1 MYIYGCLKYSK
12 TAEFNNILKNL
23 CIFEKNVNKS

>member
-12 TAEFNNILKNL
+12 TAEFNNILKNMH
-23 CIFEKNVNKS
+23 F